1 MEDEVTQKRLWNP
14 ELALDE
20 KQIFKAHCPCAR
32 ARSLQLCPTLCN
44 PDGLQSTGSSVHGDS
59 PGKSTGAGCHALLQG
74 NSFLLSHQGIPVRHT
89 EIMQIF
95 NDS

>member
-1 MEDEVTQKRLWNP
+1 MTQKRLWNP

-59 PGKSTGAGCHALLQG
+59 PGKTTGAGCHALLQG
-74 NSFLLSHQGIPVRHT
+74 IFLTQGSNLRHLRLLYCRWILSC
-89 EIMQIF
+89 
-95 NDS
+95 